1 MKPSKSSVESESL
14 QRAIHLL
21 NEALTRA
28 KTKQKASKLL
38 REWPDEFDL
47 YGIISELPAKMEREA
62 KMELLYKAL
71 INCCLS
77 HKVCW
82 DHIPSYSM
90 CMSAWR
96 KQFMKFKRQEKEPRG
111 LLG

>member
-1 MKPSKSSVESESL
+1 MKPSKSTVESESL
-14 QRAIHLL
+14 QRALHLL

-38 REWPDEFDL
+38 REWPGAFDL
-47 YGIISELPAKMEREA
+47 YGIISELPAKMEREV

-71 INCCLS
+71 NNCCLS
-77 HKVCW
+77 HKICW

-90 CMSAWR
+90 CKREWR
-96 KQFMKFKRQEKEPRG
+96 KLFRKFKRQEKEPRG